1 MMTHETGTGYIDS
14 NATPDDLDDHDEED
28 EGEVTSGS
36 RGSVS
41 SHSTK
46 DSRGADPDDEL
57 HDEEKEI
64 EGSDTP
70 VKRDKR
76 KDAEAQLQDQT
87 NLLPVKQVIF
97 VFIGLTCALFCSL
110 LDQTM

>member
-1 MMTHETGTGYIDS
+1 MMTHETGTGYIDP

-28 EGEVTSGS
+28 EAEVTSGN

-46 DSRGADPDDEL
+46 DSRGTEPDNEL

-64 EGSDTP
+64 EGSNTP
-70 VKRDKR
+70 VKRDRR